1 MAVEGAPG
9 RVSRIKSRAVAKNYH
24 QDEDTN

>member
-9 RVSRIKSRAVAKNYH
+9 RVSRIETRAVVKIYH